1 MSFEIIT
8 TLHFRNEFK
17 RLLKKYPSLQEDV
30 DKLGDMLQENPWMG
44 TEVFKN
50 CYKIRFAI
58 KSKGAGKSGG
68 GRLITHVKIVDKCV
82 FLMSIYDKSETMS
95 ITDSRLKQLLQDLK

>member
-1 MSFEIIT
+1 MGYEVIAT
-8 TLHFRNEFK
+8 PHFKKEFK
-17 RLLKKYPSLQEDV
+17 RLFKKYPSLREDI
-30 DKLGDMLQENPWMG
+30 DKLGEQLQENPQLG

-58 KSKGAGKSGG
+58 RSKGTGKRGG

-82 FLMSIYDKSETMS
+82 FLMTIYDKSEIST
-95 ITDSRLKQLLQDLK
+95 ITDSDLKQLLQDLK